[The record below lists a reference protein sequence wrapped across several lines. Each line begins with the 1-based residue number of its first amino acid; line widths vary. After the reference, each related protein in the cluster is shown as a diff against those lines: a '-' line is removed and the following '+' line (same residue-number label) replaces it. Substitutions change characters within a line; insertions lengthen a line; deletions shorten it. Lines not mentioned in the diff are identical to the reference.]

1 MNLAVTCPRSLE
13 GRASAEILRVIG
25 GMGDAGARARRSSM
39 PGIVLAHTSLDP
51 VLVPREVRRILS
63 DEPWTVRHIHRV
75 IPLQRWMPADADA
88 LVAAAAGMAAASI
101 GAGESYRVTVEKRSS
116 ALSSRE
122 ITARTADAFAA
133 AFAATAPPGAPPPRV
148 SLGSPD
154 RVILVEIF
162 GGLAG
167 MSVVSPGDVLSVER
181 EKRLSSGVDE
191 GRGPLD

>member
-1 MNLAVTCPRSLE
+1 MTCPRLLE

-25 GMGDAGARARRSSM
+25 GMGDSGAQARRSSM
-39 PGIVLAHTSLDP
+39 PGIVLARTSLDP
-51 VLVPREVRRILS
+51 VLVPRGVRRALE

-88 LVAAAAGMAAASI
+88 LVAAAAEMGAASI
-101 GAGESYRVTVEKRSS
+101 RTGESYRVTVEKRSS

-122 ITARTADAFAA
+122 ITARAADAFAA
-133 AFAATAPPGAPPPRV
+133 AFAAAAPPGAPPPRV
-148 SLGSPD
+148 SLAAPD

-167 MSVVSPGDVLSVER
+167 VSVLAPGDVLSTGR
-181 EKRLSSGVDE
+181 EKRLLSGGD
-191 GRGPLD
+191 